1 MTPSELA
8 RTIDSVVPPLL
19 AALSPDQARTVDGA
33 RLAGEWEESLENLFI
48 SLEKGQVAVPAESY
62 AALKR
67 VADVLGME
75 MPPLR
80 RA

>member
-8 RTIDSVVPPLL
+8 RTIDEVVPPLL
-19 AALSPDQARTVDGA
+19 RDLSTKQALDVEVNR
-33 RLAGEWEESLENLFI
+33 RAGEWEQALENLFI